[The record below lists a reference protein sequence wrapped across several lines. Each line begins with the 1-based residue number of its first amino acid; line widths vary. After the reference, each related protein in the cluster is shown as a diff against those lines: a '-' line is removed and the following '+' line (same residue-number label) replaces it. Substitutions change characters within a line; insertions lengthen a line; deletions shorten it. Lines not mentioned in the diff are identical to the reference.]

1 MERKI
6 PSEAFDFYAAMG
18 VKRSYSAVAEKF
30 GVTKVAVV
38 NCAKRERWQERLEQ
52 IESKARASSDAKALQ
67 SREELSEHYIAVW
80 KAAERRAL
88 EGLRNYPITSAL
100 DAARVLHMATRN
112 VLLLRGEPTERVESV
127 ETIVRREYER
137 WMTRADDAEGGVSSE
152 GRQATRADESTV
164 AADACEAEGG
174 DLGL

>member
-6 PSEAFDFYAAMG
+6 PSEAFDFYAALG
-18 VKRSYSAVAEKF
+18 VKRSYAAVAEKF

-52 IESKARASSDAKALQ
+52 IESKARASSDAKAVQ
-67 SREELSEHYIAVW
+67 SREELSDHYIKIW
-80 KAAERRAL
+80 QAAERRAL

-127 ETIVRREYER
+127 ESIIRREYDR
-137 WMTRADDAEGGVSSE
+137 WLVRDGGEQKS
-152 GRQATRADESTV
+152 AADELGDV
-164 AADACEAEGG
+164 IDAG
-174 DLGL
+174 DGDAT